1 MRKSSYFLKSFPH
14 DNMSVWKCA
23 LNWGIWGVTECQS
36 NGFDHT
42 THNYRAIKNIYNYG
56 LGIRIKSIIG
66 PINLLWSRT
75 KDLQTNNT
83 INNYF
88 FSLGVNI

>member
-1 MRKSSYFLKSFPH
+1 MR
-14 DNMSVWKCA
+14 NQI
-23 LNWGIWGVTECQS
+23 NE
-36 NGFDHT
+36 
-42 THNYRAIKNIYNYG
+42 IKNIYNYG

-66 PINLLWSRT
+66 PINLLWSKT
-75 KDLQTNNT
+75 KDLHTNNT

>member
-1 MRKSSYFLKSFPH
+1 LKMFGLEYNHYYKNSTTLRLIINNINSLYMR
-14 DNMSVWKCA
+14 NQI
-23 LNWGIWGVTECQS
+23 NE
-36 NGFDHT
+36 
-42 THNYRAIKNIYNYG
+42 IKNIYNYG

-66 PINLLWSRT
+66 PINLLWSKT
-75 KDLQTNNT
+75 KDLHNNNT